1 MLKLLEIGL
10 SSPEYVKIVC
20 KVCESVWKSVWE
32 CMKLRILN
40 VLTETAPTIPQT
52 PQTDLKYPYVPKMA
66 IWTHCEEES
75 FNLETFPLQYLWKS
89 APLWEG
95 YLVGLHT
102 VGPYGHFRDIGVF

>member
-10 SSPEYVKIVC
+10 SSPECVKIVC

-66 IWTHCEEES
+66 IWTHCEGDG
-75 FNLETFPLQYLWKS
+75 PRGGQY
-89 APLWEG
+89 
-95 YLVGLHT
+95 
-102 VGPYGHFRDIGVF
+102 